1 MRVCGYTR
9 VSTLE
14 QAGSG
19 LGLEAQ
25 RATIEAEAARR
36 GWELVR
42 VYEDAGASGRSVSAR
57 RGLQEALDAIERGEA
72 QALVVAKLDRLSR
85 SVIDF
90 ASLMQRSQRKGWALI
105 AIDVAIDTTTPAGGL
120 VANVM
125 ASVAE
130 WERRHDRRADRCR
143 SRRETRA
150 GREAR
155 PSPRDQPRQ
164 RSRGSRSCI
173 ALATGWRRSRTAL
186 NDEGVPTPRG
196 GRLAQLRGSQ
206 RAIGWLELEAA

>member
-1 MRVCGYTR
+1 MRVHR

-57 RGLQEALDAIERGEA
+57 RGLQEALEAIERGEA

-125 ASVAE
+125 ASVADGSAA
-130 WERRHDRRADRCR
+130 RSASGPLPLSPRNARRASGSAVPAR
-143 SRRETRA
+143 SA
-150 GREAR
+150 
-155 PSPRDQPRQ
+155 PS

-173 ALATGWRRSRTAL
+173 ALATG
-186 NDEGVPTPRG
+186 
-196 GRLAQLRGSQ
+196 
-206 RAIGWLELEAA
+206 